1 MKPIVKKV
9 LGLVVVVSALASVVA
24 GREQPSYQPARKSAA
39 RTDTRAP
46 AAADIDLAKLAAR
59 ADEGATTDAFA
70 RRSFAPIVPAAEAQ
84 PQAPAKPTAPPLPA
98 TVTSAPL
105 SPRKAKA
112 VPKVGCPANGNSSS
126 TVKMRTRTPRSH
138 SMVVRG
144 RMKVVSERFVS
155 LANACICASVRPR
168 PSRTTAS
175 AFPSSGVA
183 LKTSI

>member
-84 PQAPAKPTAPPLPA
+84 PQAPAKPTAPPLPFKY
-98 TVTSAPL
+98 L
-105 SPRKAKA
+105 
-112 VPKVGCPANGNSSS
+112 
-126 TVKMRTRTPRSH
+126 
-138 SMVVRG
+138 G
-144 RMKVVSERFVS
+144 RMIDGDKLEIFLEQGQEFIAVEPGQRIGEYRVDKVTDEQIVFTY
-155 LANACICASVRPR
+155 LP
-168 PSRTTAS
+168 
-175 AFPSSGVA
+175 
-183 LKTSI
+183 LKTKQTLAL